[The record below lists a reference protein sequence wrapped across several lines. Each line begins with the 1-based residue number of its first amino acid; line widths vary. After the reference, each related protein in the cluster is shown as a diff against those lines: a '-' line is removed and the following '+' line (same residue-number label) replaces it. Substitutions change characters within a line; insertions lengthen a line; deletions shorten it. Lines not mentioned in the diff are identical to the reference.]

1 MIKKDIFTFVNIK
14 PLRGC
19 ARHELG
25 LKSMKHYLLAT
36 LLLLTSFGFYSCD
49 SSKEELKAKIEAA
62 NKECPIDL
70 GLVGSIS
77 SYQFDEDADEVI
89 ITMTI
94 SKELPIKINVL
105 NKLKNTLKRAMLGN
119 WANSPSGR
127 QLMKEIVKADSKLTF
142 IMQLEE
148 GNENLKIRLTK
159 DEIKDLAERKIDPVS
174 PREILEINVT
184 STNAQCPMQVDEYTT
199 LSSAALEGN
208 YFVFNYSIDENMVPI
223 ESIEQN
229 EAAVKATLQE
239 AIASPDPM
247 MKQMIKVCKNANTGL
262 KYRYVGDISGSAC
275 VITLEPSEL

>member
-1 MIKKDIFTFVNIK
+1 M
-14 PLRGC
+14 
-19 ARHELG
+19 
-25 LKSMKHYLLAT
+25 
-36 LLLLTSFGFYSCD
+36 TSFGFYSCD

-127 QLMKEIVKADSKLTF
+127 QLMKEIAKADSKLTF

-148 GNENLKIRLTK
+148 GNENLRIRLTK
-159 DEIKDLAERKIDPVS
+159 DEIKDLAEGKIDPIS

-184 STNAQCPMQVDEYTT
+184 STNALCPMQVDEYTT
-199 LSSAALEGN
+199 LSSASLEGN
-208 YFVFNYSIDENMVPI
+208 YYVFNYSIP
-223 ESIEQN
+223 QFG
-229 EAAVKATLQE
+229 
-239 AIASPDPM
+239 
-247 MKQMIKVCKNANTGL
+247 IK
-262 KYRYVGDISGSAC
+262 
-275 VITLEPSEL
+275 

>member
-1 MIKKDIFTFVNIK
+1 
-14 PLRGC
+14 
-19 ARHELG
+19 
-25 LKSMKHYLLAT
+25 MKHYLLAT

-127 QLMKEIVKADSKLTF
+127 QLMKEIAKADSKLTF

-159 DEIKDLAERKIDPVS
+159 DEIKDLADGKIDPIS
-174 PREILEINVT
+174 PREVLEINVT

-275 VITLEPSEL
+275 VITFEPSEL